1 MVKVSIITAIYNQ
14 ESYAKRC
21 FDSLV
26 NQTLKDIEIIIVNDG
41 STDCS
46 LEIAEEY
53 AKKDSRIIVLSQ
65 ENSKQ
70 GAARNKGLDIAKGE
84 FVTFVDSDD
93 WLELDYCELLY
104 NAAVKYNVNIA
115 ASSTTRD
122 YKHKV
127 KNHLK
132 LTEEKTY
139 YDVNSII
146 KALEYNLITHSKL
159 YRFAPIKNLRFE
171 ENVLYEDGPYTL
183 KAFDLE
189 KSLVTVPN
197 ARYHYYSNPTST
209 IKQKLGIKKSNDK
222 ISTSL
227 QAIMYAKEHNIDLGN
242 FLIIKENHF
251 LWAIKHYYEKKDF
264 YFLGIKLFSKK
275 IQFDNLK
282 NFVVF
287 NTAYFGDVLLCNS
300 LCQNIKNIFPEG
312 RVIFV
317 VDKKWADIAKYQESV
332 DDVVIY
338 DKKGKNKGLIGLLK
352 FVKDFPYKKIYASFV
367 TYGSWRNYFASKL
380 LKSKYTLTNKKLIPN
395 KTTQEK
401 HNLLI
406 TSLTHKKVKN
416 YPIKFNLPNNIANPL
431 ADIISDKKYI
441 TLCCISKNPI
451 KDMPLEI
458 AKDLINKIEKETDK
472 NVVLVGNGD
481 DTLKFAQNLEKS
493 NCHFINLVNKTT
505 LLELGKILKA
515 SECLISIDT
524 GTMHYSY
531 SLGVKTLCVFFEKG
545 TTHLWAPKADIYP
558 HTLVIDGE
566 IDSDKIYSGY
576 KKLIGQQENV

>member
-1 MVKVSIITAIYNQ
+1 M
-14 ESYAKRC
+14 
-21 FDSLV
+21 L
-26 NQTLKDIEIIIVNDG
+26 
-41 STDCS
+41 
-46 LEIAEEY
+46 EEY
-53 AKKDSRIIVLSQ
+53 NKKRNFKKTKEPVGKIAKTNKKWRYIIQHHLARKDHFDFRLEYNGVLVSFAVPKNLSLNPHDKRLAIRV
-65 ENSKQ
+65 EDHPLSY
-70 GAARNKGLDIAKGE
+70 RNFEGTIAKGE
-84 FVTFVDSDD
+84 YGAGIVMLWDKGT
-93 WLELDYCELLY
+93 WT
-104 NAAVKYNVNIA
+104 NVNEIDFNNGFKFKING
-115 ASSTTRD
+115 SRLKGIWTL
-122 YKHKV
+122 V
-127 KNHLK
+127 K
-132 LTEEKTY
+132 
-139 YDVNSII
+139 
-146 KALEYNLITHSKL
+146 
-159 YRFAPIKNLRFE
+159 F
-171 ENVLYEDGPYTL
+171 
-183 KAFDLE
+183 
-189 KSLVTVPN
+189 
-197 ARYHYYSNPTST
+197 
-209 IKQKLGIKKSNDK
+209 
-222 ISTSL
+222 
-227 QAIMYAKEHNIDLGN
+227 KEN